1 LFEIETRLI
10 LELAQLSN
18 VLSDNSRNQQIFQHP
33 SFNWNYFSGRCSD
46 TMLASLVY
54 TKLKSRPELLNLIPD
69 EVLTYFLQTQAQ
81 VIVKNT
87 FLKSGFDKIITDF
100 NSLKV
105 DVIPLKGI
113 YLIDSY
119 YDNIAHRQLSDIDL
133 LVRENQL
140 ETVCLYF
147 LKNGFEMEM
156 YMPTKSAKVS
166 RTPAPYKFSKNG
178 LVIDLHV
185 GLTYIYDNCQ
195 FEMDEVWSGAKKY
208 EREYF
213 EMNPLDHLVYLF
225 AHLIKHFDYRNC
237 KLINFYD
244 LCLVFEKDNIVF
256 SELLGHSELLGCES
270 DVKDMCYLLKKY
282 FGVDFFADLLL
293 NYKPSRKNIDEI
305 FLEILSIDRAK
316 LEVKYAPQGST
327 GFLPM
332 KHLSFKN
339 KFIYILSRIF
349 PDGQYIQCKYGRQK
363 RSMLVG
369 YISHFKSILSQIFR
383 AMKFKANDSATPP
396 IK

>member
-1 LFEIETRLI
+1 
-10 LELAQLSN
+10 
-18 VLSDNSRNQQIFQHP
+18 
-33 SFNWNYFSGRCSD
+33 
-46 TMLASLVY
+46 
-54 TKLKSRPELLNLIPD
+54 
-69 EVLTYFLQTQAQ
+69 
-81 VIVKNT
+81 
-87 FLKSGFDKIITDF
+87 
-100 NSLKV
+100 
-105 DVIPLKGI
+105 
-113 YLIDSY
+113 
-119 YDNIAHRQLSDIDL
+119 
-133 LVRENQL
+133 
-140 ETVCLYF
+140 
-147 LKNGFEMEM
+147 
-156 YMPTKSAKVS
+156 
-166 RTPAPYKFSKNG
+166 
-178 LVIDLHV
+178 
-185 GLTYIYDNCQ
+185 
-195 FEMDEVWSGAKKY
+195 MDEVWSGAKKY

>member
-1 LFEIETRLI
+1 MFEIENKSI
-10 LELAQLSN
+10 LELAKLSN
-18 VLSDNSRNQQIFQHP
+18 GFSDERILLQVLRDSN
-33 SFNWNYFSGRCSD
+33 FNWKYFADRSLD
-46 TMLASLVY
+46 TILSSVIL
-54 TKLKSRPELLNLIPD
+54 TRLKSSKELLNLIPD
-69 EVLTYFLQTQAQ
+69 EISTQFFQIQAQ
-81 VIVKNT
+81 VVVKNT
-87 FLKSGFDKIITDF
+87 FLKSRFDEIIEDF
-100 NSLKV
+100 NILKF

-113 YLIDSY
+113 YLIDAFY
-119 YDNIAHRQLSDIDL
+119 KNFTHRQVSDIDL
-133 LVRENQL
+133 LVRESQV
-140 ETVCLYF
+140 EEVCHYF
-147 LKNGFEMEM
+147 LRNGFEMEM
-156 YMPTKSAKVS
+156 YMPAKAAKVS
-166 RTPAPYKFSKNG
+166 KTPAPYKFSKNG

-195 FEMDEVWSGAKKY
+195 FKMDEVWSGAKKID
-208 EREYF
+208 RDYF
-213 EMNPLDHLVYLF
+213 EMNALDHFVYLF

-270 DVKDMCYLLKKY
+270 DVKDICYLLKKY

-293 NYKPSRKNIDEI
+293 NYKPRRKNIDEI
-305 FLEILSIDRAK
+305 FLEILSIDRVK

-369 YISHFKSILSQIFR
+369 YISHFNSIRSQIFR
-383 AMKFKANDSATPP
+383 AMKFKAKDSATPP
-396 IK
+396 SK